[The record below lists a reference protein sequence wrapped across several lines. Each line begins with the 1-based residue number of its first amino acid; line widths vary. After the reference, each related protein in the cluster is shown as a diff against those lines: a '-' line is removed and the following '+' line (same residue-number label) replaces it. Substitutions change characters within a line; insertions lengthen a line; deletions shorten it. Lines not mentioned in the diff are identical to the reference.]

1 MRLRSHGRVPST
13 PRRRDGGIRK
23 EHPTPKRSQA
33 IILHQI
39 AVPRHEIFDLTDIPR
54 RTQQYQKSK
63 GLSERRMKTRRGAQR
78 AISTR
83 TLRKI
88 IAWVSESFEHR
99 TVKWQE
105 LKDHFHLGC
114 NERTLRNTMHAA
126 GYHKCKACQKSYL
139 RAANVDKRKA
149 FCATRLFLTLDYW
162 KSVRFTDEVHFC
174 VEARRAAMVI
184 RNHEERECETC
195 IQFNK
200 RNTTSVFHCWA
211 MVGWDFKSELV
222 FYNKGGNLTQQQY
235 LYRIFKPH
243 IEPVWRQHVADQ
255 LPFILEEDNDGSHG
269 TRSTDNDV
277 HRYKMSLQGFL
288 WYANSPQSP
297 DLSVIENVWRILKQR
312 VKSREP
318 TTKDELRCYIIE
330 EWANITQDE
339 INKLVLT
346 MPQRIHDCFY
356 NDGLHTS
363 F

>member
-1 MRLRSHGRVPST
+1 
-13 PRRRDGGIRK
+13 
-23 EHPTPKRSQA
+23 
-33 IILHQI
+33 
-39 AVPRHEIFDLTDIPR
+39 
-54 RTQQYQKSK
+54 
-63 GLSERRMKTRRGAQR
+63 
-78 AISTR
+78 
-83 TLRKI
+83 
-88 IAWVSESFEHR
+88 
-99 TVKWQE
+99 
-105 LKDHFHLGC
+105 
-114 NERTLRNTMHAA
+114 MHAA

-222 FYNKGGNLTQQQY
+222 FYNVDDIDSDPAWDKEAVEQMANAELNEPEPVAVLETEAEEQRLLNDNGIATCKHHCKDKQACKHECCKGRSKRSKKGGNLTQQQY